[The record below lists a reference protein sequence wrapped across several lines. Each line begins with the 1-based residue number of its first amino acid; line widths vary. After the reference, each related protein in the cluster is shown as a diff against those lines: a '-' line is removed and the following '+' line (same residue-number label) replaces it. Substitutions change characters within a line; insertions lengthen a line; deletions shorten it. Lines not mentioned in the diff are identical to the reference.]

1 MAKIVLT
8 ADKSMMVHFPAT
20 LYAGFLSCFPTKSMP
35 NSIYKKA
42 LPPVKANDDGTTD
55 FPTMS
60 LRAVEAICVNSGFER
75 KNVKIAHPDHLR
87 KIIKK
92 DTKIVGVSA
101 TDPLGI
107 GPETTFWSSILSGKP
122 HNRVK
127 FAQLMQEIMRL
138 KEKYHFQ
145 VVLGGPGSW
154 QFTRE
159 DFMDAY
165 GIDHVVIGEG
175 EHVIPSLFEEIISEE
190 NLSERVH
197 SGRIAEI
204 DEINPILG
212 PTNSS
217 LIEVA
222 RGCGRGCHF
231 CAPNVA
237 GKLRS
242 VNLEKILADAQTY
255 LKWNVKTITLHS
267 EDTLRYGSKGFVAD
281 QDAMIGLYKE
291 LFSVGMKNIFM
302 THANLATFA
311 YQPELIE
318 NLAKLFRAYGM
329 PGYGSQVGLE
339 TGSPRLV
346 RKYMKGKC
354 LPLKPEEWPQVVKEG
369 LKIAEDNRWINCCT
383 VLMGL
388 PDENNEDVKQTI
400 QLIEEVDNRFAF
412 YFPIF
417 FVPISTTPLKDQRR
431 FIYEYA
437 SPYHWRLILQCW
449 KHNVKY
455 ICQAFDFVSE
465 GKLPLLRL
473 GLRTGIKALYNV
485 IQLRCHTMINQAKK
499 AKKKTS

>member
-20 LYAGFLSCFPTKSMP
+20 LYAGFLSCLPTKPMP
-35 NSIYKKA
+35 DLIYRKI
-42 LPPVKANDDGTTD
+42 LPPVKANADGTTD

-60 LRAVEAICVNSGFER
+60 LRAVEAICVNSGF
-75 KNVKIAHPDHLR
+75 KWKDVKFAHPEHLG
-87 KIIKK
+87 KIINE

-107 GPETTFWSSILSGKP
+107 GPETTFWSSIFGGIP

-127 FAQLMQEIMRL
+127 FALLMQEIMKL
-138 KEKYHFQ
+138 KEKCHFK

-154 QFTRE
+154 QFTRGK
-159 DFMDAY
+159 FMDAY

-175 EHVIPSLFEEIISEE
+175 EHVIPDLFEDIISGK
-190 NLSERVH
+190 NLSNRVH
-197 SGRIAEI
+197 SGRIAETK
-204 DEINPILG
+204 EVYPILG
-212 PTNSS
+212 PANSS
-217 LIEVA
+217 IIEIA
-222 RGCGRGCHF
+222 RGCGRGCQF

-242 VNLEKILADAQTY
+242 FPLEKILADAQTY
-255 LKWNVKTITLHS
+255 LKWNVKTLTLHS
-267 EDTLRYGSKGFVAD
+267 EDTLRYGSKDFLAD
-281 QDAMIGLYKE
+281 EDALLGLYKE
-291 LFSVGMKNIFM
+291 LFSAGVKNIFL
-302 THANLATFA
+302 THANLTTFA
-311 YQPELIE
+311 YQPDLIV
-318 NLAKLFRAYGM
+318 KLTKLLRANGM

-339 TGSPRLV
+339 TGSPKLA

-369 LKIAEDNRWINCCT
+369 LKVAEENRWISCCT

-388 PDENNEDVKQTI
+388 PEEEDEDVKQTMHI
-400 QLIEEVDNRFAF
+400 IKEVDNRFAF

-417 FVPISTTPLKDQRR
+417 FVPIGTTQLKDQRR
-431 FIYEYA
+431 FIYKYA

-455 ICQAFDFVSE
+455 VCQAFDFASE
-465 GKLPLLRL
+465 GRYPLLRL
-473 GLRTGIKALYNV
+473 GLRIGVKALYNV
-485 IQLRCHTMINQAKK
+485 IQIQCSKMINRAKER
-499 AKKKTS
+499 